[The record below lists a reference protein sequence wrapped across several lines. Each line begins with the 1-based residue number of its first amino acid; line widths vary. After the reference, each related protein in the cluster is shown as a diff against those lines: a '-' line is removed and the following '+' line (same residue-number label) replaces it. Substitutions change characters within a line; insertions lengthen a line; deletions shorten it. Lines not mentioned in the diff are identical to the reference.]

1 MHAMQAPVRCRS
13 GVDCMERR
21 PLILRISLAVLALL
35 FAVLQLRLWGSD
47 DGFRGV
53 QRLREQVSFQ
63 RDENARLKERNER
76 LEAEVIDLRKGFDA
90 VEERARSDLGLI
102 EPNETFYVLGAADAD
117 SEHDADH

>member
-1 MHAMQAPVRCRS
+1 
-13 GVDCMERR
+13 MERR